1 MRSIA
6 CAALFFDMRS
16 YKIESYVHE
25 ETFLSGKDARFCRA
39 AFENCFVVDI
49 HNNES
54 IIAAARKGGLIGQS
68 LAKVFSF
75 SLSDAATLLNLFN
88 GSNEFLILPSCEGT
102 LLVYPAWHSLGLALA
117 FQLKECAE
125 NVERAY
131 QNAKR
136 YAFSMIFDSEAE
148 TETNQQLNLE
158 LKLCTLDFYIS
169 RLFGDKRETNVTAQ
183 ILMIA
188 NLVGCRLH
196 EMSVAGVNATFD
208 EQEIERLGAYLCC
221 VFMTMRRY
229 NGKISTTIET
239 EENAAFLTHVPQE
252 YGIRI
257 QQNVRERVTKFTAFD
272 LPAQSDI
279 EHFATHPAFL
289 NYKIEETDGV
299 LRLHLPIKQRALLSS
314 VATRGRET
322 ELTLTLFLL

>member
-16 YKIESYVHE
+16 YKIKSYVPE
-25 ETFLSGKDARFCRA
+25 KTFLSGKDARFCRA

-49 HNNES
+49 YNNER
-54 IIAAARKGGLIGQS
+54 IIAAGSKGELIGQS
-68 LAKVFSF
+68 LAKAF
-75 SLSDAATLLNLFN
+75 SLSHTASLLNLFN
-88 GSNEFLILPSCEGT
+88 GSNEFLTLPSCEGT
-102 LLVYPAWHSLGLALA
+102 LLVYPAWHCLGLALV
-117 FQLKECAE
+117 FHLKECAE
-125 NVERAY
+125 NVEKAY

-136 YAFSMIFDSEAE
+136 YAFSMLFDSEAE
-148 TETNQQLNLE
+148 TKTNQRLNLE
-158 LKLCTLDFYIS
+158 LKLCTLEFYIS

-229 NGKISTTIET
+229 NGKISTTTET
-239 EENAAFLTHVPQE
+239 EENAAFLTHAPQE

-257 QQNVRERVTKFTAFD
+257 QQSVRERVTKFTAFD

-289 NYKIEETDGV
+289 SYKIEETDGV

-322 ELTLTLFLL
+322 ELTLTLFPLS